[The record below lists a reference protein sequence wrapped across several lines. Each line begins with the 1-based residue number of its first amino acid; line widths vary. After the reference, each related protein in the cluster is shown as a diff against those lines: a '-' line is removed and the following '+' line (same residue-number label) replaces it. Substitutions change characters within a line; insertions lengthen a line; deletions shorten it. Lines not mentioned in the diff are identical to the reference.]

1 MIHLKILFD
10 IRIYKKLRKGRSA
23 PSNIYWATQWRNY
36 DLMLPPNQAISRFPF
51 LLTLNIIISKYR
63 KFWRSSI
70 FNLKM
75 SKIIIK
81 ERSHISQNN
90 SNIITRLEIVF
101 DVFGTF
107 RTASQANTEQDIFRI
122 ILEYFVLSGKHFIM
136 NLFRY
141 ML

>member
-1 MIHLKILFD
+1 
-10 IRIYKKLRKGRSA
+10 
-23 PSNIYWATQWRNY
+23 
-36 DLMLPPNQAISRFPF
+36 
-51 LLTLNIIISKYR
+51 
-63 KFWRSSI
+63 
-70 FNLKM
+70 M